1 MICAII
7 FMIATTGLGVYT
19 IMNLTSGESKQ
30 ISDLKEQVAAKEQEI
45 EKIKN
50 ETPELQEAYDTISVD
65 LDGVKA
71 AVASAEGT
79 TADKIVLQEPTIYAR
94 EAQKYIVVGSSF
106 GIKDSSGAYGIFY
119 KENTKDGTW
128 KKLKIFHQ
136 LICSSI
142 TSEEK
147 EIMKG
152 LFYCL
157 DSNGDMVTV
166 GADE

>member
-19 IMNLTSGESKQ
+19 IMNLTNGESKQ

-65 LDGVKA
+65 LDGVKEA
-71 AVASAEGT
+71 AASREGT
-79 TADKIVLQEPTIYAR
+79 TADKIELYEPTIYAR
-94 EAQKYIVVGSSF
+94 ESQKYIVVGSSF
-106 GIKDSSGAYGIFY
+106 GVKDSSGAYGIFY
-119 KENTKDGTW
+119 KENTKDGAW
-128 KKLKIFHQ
+128 KTLKTFHN
-136 LICSSI
+136 LNCSNI

-147 EIMKG
+147 EIIKG
-152 LFYCL
+152 LFYCF
-157 DSNGDMVTV
+157 DSNGNLRTV
-166 GADE
+166 E